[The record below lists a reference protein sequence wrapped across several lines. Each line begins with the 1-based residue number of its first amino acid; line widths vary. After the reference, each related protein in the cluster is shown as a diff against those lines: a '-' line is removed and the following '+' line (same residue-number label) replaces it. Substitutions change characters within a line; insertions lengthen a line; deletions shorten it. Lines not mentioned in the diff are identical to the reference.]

1 MALPTITTLTSSDKI
16 SVYSNSS
23 GYWAKASL
31 SSLLTW
37 FYTNFVSPSFDTTVN
52 VPVTG
57 FTYTT
62 TDDSTNQWHILRPAG
77 TLSTGTV
84 VLPAVANCADG
95 QEIIITSTQII
106 TTFSVNANGATTA
119 NGAPTTL
126 AAGGYFKLRYNLL
139 TTSWYRVA

>member
-1 MALPTITTLTSSDKI
+1 MSLPVITTITSSDKVSI
-16 SVYSNSS
+16 FSAAS

-31 SSLLTW
+31 STLLTW
-37 FYTNFVSPSFDTTVN
+37 LRANFTSPTFDTTVN

-57 FTYTT
+57 FNYTT

-95 QEIIITSTQII
+95 QEIIITTTQIV
-106 TTFSVNANGATTA
+106 TTFTVNANGATAA